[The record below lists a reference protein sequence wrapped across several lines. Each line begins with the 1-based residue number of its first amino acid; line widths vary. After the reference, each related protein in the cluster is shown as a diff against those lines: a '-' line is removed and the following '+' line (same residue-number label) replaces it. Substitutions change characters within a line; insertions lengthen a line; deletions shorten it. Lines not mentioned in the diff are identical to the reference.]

1 MIDIKNKLNNE
12 ENVYGTWC
20 TIPSPEVSDIISNAG
35 LDFIIIDMEHGIMD
49 YKTAQ
54 MMSIT
59 AQSNNC
65 ASLIRIPYINESN
78 ILKSYEIGSNGIVV
92 PHVKNIKDVNDIL
105 DLINL
110 VQPKNP
116 WSYEYLMWQYFSSYG
131 HANLYLITNN
141 DKIVSLYA
149 SIKKKI
155 YVNGKTKDAFMIQ
168 DVITH
173 PDFRGRGFL
182 NYLGKLC
189 VDDIINSKSF
199 AYVFPNK
206 LSENSF
212 RRNGW
217 MELTKIPLRTKEIIF
232 DDKNFKTSEI
242 FENRIEQF
250 DDVSTEIWN
259 NSGLNIGLH
268 RDNLFL
274 NWRYSRPSTK
284 YFKFYLKNDKGFFI
298 LKMFENN
305 NQKKL
310 HILDL
315 VVCKTARNLIM
326 DTFASLALSTEP
338 PNDRLLNRPPH
349 SRNSS
354 IISLKMAKHIAI

>member
-1 MIDIKNKLNNE
+1 MEYDFNNLNL
-12 ENVYGTWC
+12 ENCSMRMG
-20 TIPSPEVSDIISNAG
+20 
-35 LDFIIIDMEHGIMD
+35 
-49 YKTAQ
+49 
-54 MMSIT
+54 
-59 AQSNNC
+59 
-65 ASLIRIPYINESN
+65 
-78 ILKSYEIGSNGIVV
+78 
-92 PHVKNIKDVNDIL
+92 NIKDVNDIL

-116 WSYEYLMWQYFSSYG
+116 WSYEYLIWQYFSSYG

-141 DKIVSLYA
+141 EKIVSLYA
-149 SIKKKI
+149 SVKKKI

-232 DDKNFKTSEI
+232 DDKNFKTSEV
-242 FENRIEQF
+242 FENKIEQF
-250 DDVSTEIWN
+250 DDISTKIWN

-326 DTFASLALSTEP
+326 DTLQFIQQFAVVHSVNMITCWLSKYHPYSDVFDKFGLLLDT
-338 PNDRLLNRPPH
+338 NLDRFAFVINPENEKEF
-349 SRNSS
+349 SD
-354 IISLKMAKHIAI
+354 IARWHLSQGDSDVY